1 MALTYTWNFNPL
13 EVTYS
18 SASLA
23 NVVSTVHW
31 QCHSSTEGTS
41 SLGVSGSFSAQSI
54 GTVGLEPV
62 ASADFVAYES
72 LTKAKVLGWVTSS
85 LFAKH
90 GDDYIETM
98 QTKISGSI
106 AELIH
111 PVEGSK
117 SIPW

>member
-1 MALTYTWNFNPL
+1 MSIN
-13 EVTYS
+13 YS
-18 SASLA
+18 WHFPNLRVQYVSNSLA
-23 NVVSTVHW
+23 NVVTSIDW
-31 QCHSSTEGTS
+31 QYTGD
-41 SLGVSGSFSAQSI
+41 SGSGAYHHSVTSRATI
-54 GTVGLEPV
+54 GSV